1 MKPAVGAF
9 LANFQVW
16 SKGFLEGRRQKIEKK
31 GKAMKREELV
41 IYIFGSRRRRKKG
54 KIHLR
59 ERKRV

>member
-31 GKAMKREELV
+31 REGDEERRARYLHFRGLV
-41 IYIFGSRRRRKKG
+41 EGGRKG
-54 KIHLR
+54 KFT
-59 ERKRV
+59 